1 MEEKGEYDP
10 RYFDYQTFMTYRIGA
25 KWTAS
30 ILGNIA
36 VNNYKFIP
44 HDRTTSFGT
53 MVDAKKFTVYF
64 DGQEKD
70 RFETFFGAVSLNY
83 RPSKKTDFT
92 LLASGYLTNELV
104 TYDISGEYWLDQAGA

>member
-1 MEEKGEYDP
+1 MLHGVRYKSNASLLSSMEEKGEYDP

-53 MVDAKKFTVYF
+53 MVDAKNLPYISMV
-64 DGQEKD
+64 
-70 RFETFFGAVSLNY
+70 R
-83 RPSKKTDFT
+83 KKTVSR
-92 LLASGYLTNELV
+92 LSSVLYP
-104 TYDISGEYWLDQAGA
+104 